1 MIYNSVTDS
10 SDVHFHNVKFRSVPI
25 DSDVWFTESQFLIA
39 VLKLE
44 NNKSS
49 GRDVIFAEHIK
60 YCSLSMLRVICNLF
74 NSFLLHGF
82 LPEAFMTVLIKP
94 VYKKS
99 GSICDMDSYRPIA
112 LANCF
117 SKLFEAILRDKL
129 SVYLYTVW
137 VQEKNWY

>member
-1 MIYNSVTDS
+1 MFVFIILNSV
-10 SDVHFHNVKFRSVPI
+10 NVPL

-49 GRDVIFAEHIK
+49 GRDAIFSAHIK
-60 YCSLSMLRVICNLF
+60 HCSLQMLQVICNLF
-74 NSFLLHGF
+74 NSSLLHGF
-82 LPEAFMTVLIKP
+82 LPDAFMTVLIKP

-99 GSICDMDSYRPIA
+99 GSICDMNSYRPIA

-117 SKLFEAILRDKL
+117 SKLF
-129 SVYLYTVW
+129 
-137 VQEKNWY
+137 